1 MELELREAKYRAQTE
16 SLKIQLMRDA
26 ETKVKINFH
35 LSSLSFFFQLTQLL
49 EEQHTKHIH
58 IEEELNELHR
68 RKLSDLEE
76 KHQQILVNER
86 HEHENRVEIL
96 LNKLD
101 QMKNEIEQIQTT
113 TIAERQDLAKKLQD
127 VFETAL
133 FKGSTTKTNFSQN
146 EIINS
151 PRPSAL
157 QINQIKSQLTDT
169 QIKGINNEYP
179 TNMSTIRSLS
189 SRIDS
194 LVDQTNRV
202 ANGFEVIPRLP
213 ISSQQENPSEWIDN
227 NQKSVS
233 HFFLFSSKII
243 SLFFLV
249 IYYLYKHIVHF
260 NHHFIVQHQSIHYKN
275 GIHNQFLN

>member
-1 MELELREAKYRAQTE
+1 
-16 SLKIQLMRDA
+16 
-26 ETKVKINFH
+26 
-35 LSSLSFFFQLTQLL
+35 
-49 EEQHTKHIH
+49 
-58 IEEELNELHR
+58 
-68 RKLSDLEE
+68 
-76 KHQQILVNER
+76 
-86 HEHENRVEIL
+86 
-96 LNKLD
+96 
-101 QMKNEIEQIQTT
+101 MKNEIEQIQTT

-151 PRPSAL
+151 PRSSSL
-157 QINQIKSQLTDT
+157 KINQIKSLLPDT

-202 ANGFEVIPRLP
+202 ANGFELIPRLP

-227 NQKSVS
+227 NRKFV
-233 HFFLFSSKII
+233 FYFLFY
-243 SLFFLV
+243 F
-249 IYYLYKHIVHF
+249 
-260 NHHFIVQHQSIHYKN
+260 HQK
-275 GIHNQFLN
+275 